1 VLESH
6 GGAAAGI
13 PSGVLGIGIDVE
25 RLEQFSHLD
34 ESMLRRAAAR
44 WLSAGERRWC
54 ASQRSYRE
62 AILVVLSCKEAVYKA
77 WATPGGAHE
86 LILAMRGS
94 TASGRATSD
103 RFAPVR
109 LEAAWE
115 VSRDSILTL
124 AVAAFAGEAGSVLEC
139 FLDGAGHGPSL
150 TREDPAVLALELDTP
165 R

>member
-1 VLESH
+1 VFESRS
-6 GGAAAGI
+6 GTAAGI
-13 PSGVLGIGIDVE
+13 PSEVLGVGIDVE
-25 RLEQFSHLD
+25 QLEQFSHLD

-54 ASQRSYRE
+54 ASQKSYRE
-62 AILVVLSCKEAVYKA
+62 AILVVLSCKEALYKA

-86 LILAMRGS
+86 LMLAMRGS

-103 RFAPVR
+103 RFAPVQ

-115 VSRDSILTL
+115 VSRDSIVTL
-124 AVAAFAGEAGSVLEC
+124 AVAGFAGEAGSLLEC

-150 TREDPAVLALELDTP
+150 PEEDPAVFALELNTP
-165 R
+165 